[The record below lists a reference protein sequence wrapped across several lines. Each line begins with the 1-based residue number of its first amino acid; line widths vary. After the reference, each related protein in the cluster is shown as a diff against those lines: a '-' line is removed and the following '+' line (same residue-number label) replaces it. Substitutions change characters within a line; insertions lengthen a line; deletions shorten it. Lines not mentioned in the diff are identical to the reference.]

1 MSKLKTGCQKDT
13 QTSLWQTLCYALTCL
28 AAYRNTSLMLRFVYS
43 NNTQLL
49 ESCITQAH
57 MGGTVGLCVKCS
69 PLTKVTLVRFLV
81 GAICEMSCALVLCC
95 AKNQTLSIMAVLRGH
110 KRLMWLAAKGAL
122 ACLLLEHVVRDD
134 QPPKLLL
141 LLLLQGRVYFYL
153 LHHNDSKNNVG

>member
-81 GAICEMSCALVLCC
+81 GAICEM
-95 AKNQTLSIMAVLRGH
+95 TLSIMAVLGGH